1 MATQK
6 DAELP
11 AEGTTAPELPSRFL
25 PAVTYR
31 HLPEP
36 RSFKT
41 VIGASIIIT
50 ATAIGSGEF
59 VLWPYIT
66 SQVGF
71 ALMWTA
77 VLGFFMQYILNM
89 EIERYT
95 LATGETAVTGFTR
108 IWKPLGFLV
117 MLIAIIPNLWPG
129 WATGAATTMTYVA
142 GAGDPV
148 PIAIVSMVAIGA
160 VMTLSKVV
168 YQTVEKIQFVL
179 VGGIAV
185 FLIVA
190 IVVGTTPGDWGSF
203 VVSFGNVGRIP
214 PVEEV
219 GGIAALL
226 GAIAF
231 AGAGGG
237 NNLVQ
242 SNWTRDKQMGMGQF
256 LPRITSPFTGQEEA
270 ASGTGYMMIDSAEDR
285 RRWHGWWRLANVEQF
300 FTFFV
305 LGCATLVIMSVLAY
319 STIFGREVPEDD
331 FDFIL
336 TQGNILG
343 VEFGGWFRTAF
354 WIAGTIALFS
364 TQLGIMDWVS
374 RLTSDSLK
382 VTFFRDND
390 RITESRIYFVV
401 VWLMIVAGSII
412 LLAGTEEPLVLILIS
427 SSAGGVVMFIYS
439 MLLIVTNRRFLPKA
453 IRLTGWRL
461 VMMFVAV
468 LFYGYFSIALL
479 QDQLGKVF

>member
-1 MATQK
+1 VATQK
-6 DAELP
+6 DVELP
-11 AEGTTAPELPSRFL
+11 AEGTTASELPSRFL
-25 PAVTYR
+25 PPATYR
-31 HLPEP
+31 DLPEP
-36 RSFKT
+36 KSYKS
-41 VIGASIIIT
+41 VLGASIIIT

-66 SQVGF
+66 TQVGF

-108 IWKPLGFLV
+108 MWAPLGV
-117 MLIAIIPNLWPG
+117 IIMVIAVIPNLWPG
-129 WATGAATTMTYVA
+129 WATGAATTMTYVI
-142 GAGDPV
+142 GGGSPV
-148 PIAIVSMVAIGA
+148 PIAIVSMIAIGA
-160 VMTLSKVV
+160 VMTLSKIV
-168 YQTVEKIQFVL
+168 YQTVEKIQLVL

-185 FLIVA
+185 FLVVA
-190 IVVGTTPGDWGSF
+190 VFAGTSLSDWGAF
-203 VVSFGNVGRIP
+203 AAGFGNVGQIP

-256 LPRITSPFTGQEEA
+256 LPRVTSPFTGQEEA
-270 ASGTGYMMIDSAEDR
+270 ASGTGYMMIDSAENR
-285 RRWHGWWRLANVEQF
+285 RRWSGWWRLANVEQF

-305 LGCATLVIMSVLAY
+305 LGCGTLIVMSVLAY
-319 STIFGREVPEDD
+319 STVFGQELPEDD

-336 TQGNILG
+336 AEGNVLAEQI
-343 VEFGGWFRTAF
+343 GGWFRTGF
-354 WIAGTIALFS
+354 WLAGTIALFS

-374 RLTSDSLK
+374 RLSSDSLK
-382 VTFFRDND
+382 VTFFRDSS
-390 RITESRIYFVV
+390 RVTESRIYFVV
-401 VWLMIVAGSII
+401 VWLMIVAGSVI
-412 LLAGTEEPLVLILIS
+412 LLSGTEEPLVLILIS
-427 SSAGGVVMFIYS
+427 SSAGGVVMFLYS
-439 MLLIVTNRRFLPKA
+439 MLLVFTNRRFLPKS
-453 IRLTGWRL
+453 IRLGGWRL
-461 VMMFVAV
+461 VMMGLAV
-468 LFYGYFSIALL
+468 VFYGYFSIALL
-479 QDQLGKVF
+479 ADQLGKLF